1 MKPHFLLVTILIAA
15 ALVPGAA
22 IAQQNATTGDLVDGL
37 DDDTC
42 AEPEA
47 IDANTV
53 LCESELDG
61 DTAELV
67 LRSDRDQRITLTDA
81 GGVMAGGEVNR
92 QRFTLR
98 EDEANTVR
106 FRVTTSQGFAG
117 VTIDT
122 GPVLYAVPLET
133 STTLIGPPWS
143 ESDVQLGALA
153 AGLST
158 AIVSGVVVLRAIYG
172 RTDDPE
178 RIA

>member
-15 ALVPGAA
+15 ALLPGAA
-22 IAQQNATTGDLVDGL
+22 IAQQNATTGDFVNEVG
-37 DDDTC
+37 DTC

-47 IDANTV
+47 IDAYTV

-143 ESDVQLGALA
+143 ESDVQLGAIA